1 MDCKKVHRLLEDY
14 LDNNL
19 TKNLQTQVKSHLLSC
34 NGCNKVYQNLKH
46 SLEFLKPTSEISEQ
60 AFYYTRLKQ
69 TMENRISKKDTI
81 LSTLITRK
89 VVQPIIYL
97 TSLIIAVY
105 IGILIGSSSP
115 NPTDFSEVKS
125 NTENPLETFAEY
137 NYLNDFEIEP
147 IENLVIEEE

>member
-1 MDCKKVHRLLEDY
+1 
-14 LDNNL
+14 
-19 TKNLQTQVKSHLLSC
+19 
-34 NGCNKVYQNLKH
+34 
-46 SLEFLKPTSEISEQ
+46 
-60 AFYYTRLKQ
+60 
-69 TMENRISKKDTI
+69 MENRIFKKDTI
-81 LSTLITRK
+81 LSILISRK

-115 NPTDFSEVKS
+115 NQTDFSEVKA